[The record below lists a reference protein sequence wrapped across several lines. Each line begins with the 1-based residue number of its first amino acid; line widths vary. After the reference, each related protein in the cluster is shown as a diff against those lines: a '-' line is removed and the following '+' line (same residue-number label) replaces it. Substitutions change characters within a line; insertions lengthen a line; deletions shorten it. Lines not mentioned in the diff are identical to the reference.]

1 MAGLTHLAVG
11 LASKKITPRISIWIL
26 IFCAYLIDVLF
37 MVFMFAGIERFPL
50 PDQVAAAPWS
60 HSLFMAIIWSVIA
73 ALIVWYFLHDSRT
86 SIILGL
92 LVFSH
97 WIIDFISQPMTFVVP
112 NSASSLLHPFGGSPS
127 IGLGVWSTELG
138 VFLGEFGSLIIG
150 LAIYFLTWKKLQ
162 NEKKIEKKDI

>member
-1 MAGLTHLAVG
+1 
-11 LASKKITPRISIWIL
+11 
-26 IFCAYLIDVLF
+26 
-37 MVFMFAGIERFPL
+37 MFAGIERLPL
-50 PDQVAAAPWS
+50 PDQVAATPWS

-73 ALIVWYFLHDSRT
+73 ALIALYFLHDSRT

-112 NSASSLLHPFGGSPS
+112 NSASPLLHPFGGSPS

-138 VFLGEFGSLIIG
+138 VFLGEFGSLIIV
-150 LAIYFLTWKKLQ
+150 LAIYLLTWKKLQ
-162 NEKKIEKKDI
+162 NEKEIEKKDV